1 MRNGGFGPVGLG
13 WSAYPAGGRTD
24 YPTCSS
30 WRRTHIDWAVPDS
43 RLQSSPPVRVPL
55 VAVGGNRSRMVS
67 PPVHPPT
74 VRAATPRLTVGQT
87 AGKVAVRPG
96 TQPTVVYPLWPA
108 APAGHDVPSGGR
120 SLKSGSEDHRL
131 LRFRGG
137 GSGGGISRPGER
149 NRLGR
154 RVPRDRLGTAREVEG
169 VVVPA
174 PLAYRR
180 IRSPRECP
188 ALRQHRWMSSDTT
201 PGCCAGAVVVV
212 VLIHADL
219 GGPGCACCAGTWCHA
234 KEERDGDRHHGNG
247 RRETI
252 PTHRHDRRRDGDQ
265 PADSA
270 TLEHPSGPQISPGS
284 RDAVTESNKPSALAI
299 FERELR
305 RLAARVGPP
314 P

>member
-1 MRNGGFGPVGLG
+1 MRNGGFGPVGPG

-43 RLQSSPPVRVPL
+43 RLQSSPPVRVP
-55 VAVGGNRSRMVS
+55 
-67 PPVHPPT
+67 
-74 VRAATPRLTVGQT
+74 
-87 AGKVAVRPG
+87 
-96 TQPTVVYPLWPA
+96 
-108 APAGHDVPSGGR
+108 
-120 SLKSGSEDHRL
+120 
-131 LRFRGG
+131 
-137 GSGGGISRPGER
+137 GEC

-219 GGPGCACCAGTWCHA
+219 GGAGCACCAGTWCHA